1 MTVLGALASSP
12 ANGSA
17 WSRVSQAGRRGSLR
31 PKLAR
36 MPTLGRQSLFIN
48 ALLADLAA
56 ALLYEL
62 FTSGV
67 LEHHGY
73 LVDLKSGVVPLKIDA
88 AAWAFMGYGD
98 ALIPPDEPSNLQPA
112 RS

>member
-1 MTVLGALASSP
+1 MP
-12 ANGSA
+12 A
-17 WSRVSQAGRRGSLR
+17 
-31 PKLAR
+31 
-36 MPTLGRQSLFIN
+36 LGRQSLFIN

-98 ALIPPDEPSNLQPA
+98 APAPPAEPSNLQPA